1 MSTWRLLATAALMA
15 GIAVVLAELTPAL
28 PAMTDA
34 VTSAQNTVDTRGVD
48 ALITSAAGLL
58 AWAVWAWGAVGLAL
72 TAGSA
77 LPGIAGESARLAVQ
91 VVLPAGARR
100 SAALLLGVGLGIAV
114 PVAGGAL
121 PLPVPA
127 ASAAA
132 PPAGDVPDW
141 PAAVPEGAPVPDW
154 PTGTAPPVE
163 PPGSAGAGHRVVV
176 HGDCLWHIAA
186 DSLLGQLGRLPGDG
200 EVAAA
205 VEAWWRANA
214 DVIGP
219 DPDRLLPGQVLRPPG
234 PP

>member
-1 MSTWRLLATAALMA
+1 MSTGRLIATAGLMA
-15 GIAVVLAELTPAL
+15 AMCVVLADLTPAF

-34 VTSAQNTVDTRGVD
+34 LISAQGTVDTRGVD

-58 AWAVWAWGAVGLAL
+58 AWVVWAWGAVGLAL
-72 TAGSA
+72 TAGAA
-77 LPGIAGESARLAVQ
+77 LPGIAGEAARLAVQ

-121 PLPVPA
+121 PVLASA

-132 PPAGDVPDW
+132 PPVGDVPDW
-141 PAAVPEGAPVPDW
+141 PAAVPEVAPVPDW

-163 PPGSAGAGHRVVV
+163 PPGAPAAGHRVVV

-186 DSLLGQLGRLPGDG
+186 DSLLRQLGRLPGDG

-205 VEAWWRANA
+205 VEAWWRANV

-219 DPDRLLPGQVLRPPG
+219 DPDRLLPGQVLRAPG